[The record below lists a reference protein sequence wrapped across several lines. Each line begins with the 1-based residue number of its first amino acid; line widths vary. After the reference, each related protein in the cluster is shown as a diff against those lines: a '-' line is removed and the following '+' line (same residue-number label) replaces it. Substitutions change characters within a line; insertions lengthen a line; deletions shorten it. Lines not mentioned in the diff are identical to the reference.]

1 MMDAIEKMMATRKR
15 DKNLDRS
22 TNLYDECANV
32 IANTSKIIEC
42 MSPVNKSIKPI

>member
-1 MMDAIEKMMATRKR
+1 MDAIEKMMATRKR

-42 MSPVNKSIKPI
+42 MSPVKKSIKPI